1 MKIDTHLHIWNM
13 DKVNYPWLI
22 PEYGP
27 IYRTF
32 ELPEVEPQV
41 KAAGIDKC
49 VLVQAADSYEDTD
62 YMLSEG
68 AKYPWIGGVVGWV
81 PLMKPDEA
89 GKKLETLTRN
99 PLFKGMR
106 HLIHEE
112 ADKDWLVRPQ
122 VLEGLKV
129 LASFNLPFDVVA
141 VFPNQLKHV
150 PTLAEKIPDLR
161 MVVDHLAKPPQ
172 NPDDHKIWA
181 DQMRAAAQS
190 PNVYAKVSG
199 LNTTTP
205 DFANWTYEDI
215 KPHIDFAVDLF
226 GADRLMFGGDWPV
239 AILAGTYAKVWEET
253 NKALQGFS
261 QIQIDAILGG
271 TAVKFYGVS

>member
-1 MKIDTHLHIWNM
+1 
-13 DKVNYPWLI
+13 
-22 PEYGP
+22 
-27 IYRTF
+27 
-32 ELPEVEPQV
+32 
-41 KAAGIDKC
+41 
-49 VLVQAADSYEDTD
+49 
-62 YMLSEG
+62 
-68 AKYPWIGGVVGWV
+68 
-81 PLMKPDEA
+81 
-89 GKKLETLTRN
+89 
-99 PLFKGMR
+99 MR
-106 HLIHEE
+106 HLIPEE

-161 MVVDHLAKPPQ
+161 MVIDHLAKPPQ

-190 PNVYAKVSG
+190 PNVYAKISG

-215 KPHIDFAVDLF
+215 KPNIDFAVDLF

-261 QIQIDAILGG
+261 QAQIDAILGG
-271 TAVKFYGVS
+271 TAVKFYGMS